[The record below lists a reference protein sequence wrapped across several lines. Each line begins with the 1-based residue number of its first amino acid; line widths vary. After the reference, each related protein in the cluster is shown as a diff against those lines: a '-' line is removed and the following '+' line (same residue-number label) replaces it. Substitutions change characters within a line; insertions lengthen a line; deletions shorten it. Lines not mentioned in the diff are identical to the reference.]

1 MNTKIIAIVAFS
13 YLYVFFE
20 ILMARSQRI
29 NRTVEKSNDKGSF
42 WVLIITIAIGYS
54 LSFKFGAGRLG
65 RVSPWNTYFVIGV
78 LLVIIGLIV
87 RINAIRTLKQHFTYN
102 VIKIKDHQLIDTGW
116 YKYIRH
122 PGYLAQLIIFLGIAT
137 SMANWLAVLGM
148 IVPVLAGFLYRI
160 HVEEKFMQDQMG
172 QKYLDYKRRTKRLL
186 PWIY

>member
-1 MNTKIIAIVAFS
+1 MNPKLIIIVAFS

-20 ILMARSQRI
+20 IWMGRSQRKK
-29 NRTVEKSNDKGSF
+29 RTVEKSNDKGSF
-42 WVLIITIAIGYS
+42 WVLIIAIAIGYA

-65 RVSPWNTYFVIGV
+65 RVTPWNTYFFIGM

-87 RINAIRTLKQHFTYN
+87 RINAIRTLKQHFTYS
-102 VIKIKDHQLIDTGW
+102 VTKIKDHQLIDTGW

-122 PGYLAQLIIFLGIAT
+122 PGYLAQLMIFLGIAT

-148 IVPVLAGFLYRI
+148 MVPVLAGFLYRI

-172 QKYLDYKRRTKRLL
+172 QKYLDYKNLTKRLI
-186 PWIY
+186 PGIY